1 MRFVLVL
8 LVHDERVLLQ
18 VRPRLE
24 HGAALLARPSPG
36 VRSVHVPRE
45 FVPPQDVSVA
55 LCDHK

>member
-1 MRFVLVL
+1 MRLVLVL

-24 HGAALLARPSPG
+24 HGAALLARPRPR

-45 FVPPQDVSVA
+45 LVPPKDVSVT
-55 LCDHK
+55 LCDHR